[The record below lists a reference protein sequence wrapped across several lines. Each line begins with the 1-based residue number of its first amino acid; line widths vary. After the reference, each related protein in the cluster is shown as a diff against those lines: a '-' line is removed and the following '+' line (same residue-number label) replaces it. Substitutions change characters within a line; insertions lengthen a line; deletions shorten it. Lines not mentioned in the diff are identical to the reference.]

1 MDIKKEIIKNLGIK
15 ESYFVN
21 QLIENKI
28 GVIKLA
34 FVREVISPMIIRN
47 NAANEVNTFNAPD
60 GRELVEIPA
69 RKLKSKEKRLGL
81 MICRSKEVVD
91 KGVRYNSIFDVKH
104 LANPNSVL
112 FGDSVTQSDGG
123 ALVSRVVYDWA
134 YSLRDVDT
142 QTEVITKEL
151 QHNSLSEDGTII
163 KDRDVNI
170 KAKKDSGTKVA
181 SQSLHTV
188 KYVMPGTLFP
198 HFVTIDNTTPE
209 LLLHLLYCILNEHK
223 YGAQTTTM
231 GSNMNNHLVGI
242 AFSDFEKPINS
253 YTISKNW
260 YAEESAKKEDKRL
273 VATVENLTTF
283 MKAEITKHYKNGF
296 NDNVK
301 DIIDWLDEFW
311 EKEENTK
318 TVYTQAKKDAETYL
332 TDLKMIK

>member
-1 MDIKKEIIKNLGIK
+1 MDIRKEIIKNLGIDEK
-15 ESYFVN
+15 YFVN
-21 QLIENKI
+21 KLVDNKI

-34 FVREVISPMIIRN
+34 FVREVINPMIIRN

-81 MICRSKEVVD
+81 MICRSKNVVD
-91 KGVRYNSIFDVKH
+91 EGVRYNSIFDVKH

-134 YSLRDVDT
+134 YSLRDVDNQSET
-142 QTEVITKEL
+142 ISKEL

-163 KDRDVNI
+163 KDRDVTI
-170 KAKKDSGTKVA
+170 KAKSKSGTKVA
-181 SQSLHTV
+181 SQSLHSV

-209 LLLHLLYCILNEHK
+209 LLAHLLYCILNEHK
-223 YGAQTTTM
+223 YGAQSTTM
-231 GSNMNNHLVGI
+231 GSNMNNHLIGI

-253 YTISKNW
+253 YTISKDW
-260 YAEESAKKEDKRL
+260 YVQQNATKEGEKQT
-273 VATVENLTTF
+273 ATVSNLTAF
-283 MKAEITKHYKNGF
+283 MKGEITKHYKKGF
-296 NDNVK
+296 NDKVEGITN
-301 DIIDWLDEFW
+301 WLEIFW
-311 EKEENTK
+311 EDGKKSQTAYN
-318 TVYTQAKKDAETYL
+318 QAKQDAETYL
-332 TDLKMIK
+332 KALKMI

>member
-1 MDIKKEIIKNLGIK
+1 MNIRQEIIKNLGVS
-15 ESYFVN
+15 ERFFVN

-34 FVREVISPMIIRN
+34 FVREVINPMIIRN

-81 MICRSKEVVD
+81 MICRNKEVVD

-123 ALVSRVVYDWA
+123 ALVSRVIYDWA
-134 YSLRDVDT
+134 YSLRDVDS
-142 QTEVITKEL
+142 QTEMITKEI
-151 QHNSLSEDGTII
+151 QHNSTSEDSTIL
-163 KDRDVNI
+163 KESDV
-170 KAKKDSGTKVA
+170 KKGAKGGSGKKVA
-181 SQSLHTV
+181 PQALHSV
-188 KYVMPGTLFP
+188 RYVMPGTLFP

-209 LLLHLLYCILNEHK
+209 LFVHLLYCILNEHK

-253 YTISKNW
+253 YTISRDW
-260 YAEESAKKEDKRL
+260 YAQKDEQAAN
-273 VATVENLTTF
+273 VANLTAF
-283 MKAEITKHYKNGF
+283 MKSEIQKHYKKGF
-296 NDNVK
+296 NDKVEA
-301 DIIDWLDEFW
+301 IVDWLETFW
-311 EKEENTK
+311 EDDKKPLTAYN
-318 TVYTQAKKDAETYL
+318 QAQKDAETYL
-332 TDLKMIK
+332 KALKMI

>member
-1 MDIKKEIIKNLGIK
+1 MDIRKEIIKNLGIK
-15 ESYFVN
+15 ESYFAN
-21 QLIENKI
+21 KLMDNKI

-34 FVREVISPMIIRN
+34 FVREVINPMIIRN

-60 GRELVEIPA
+60 GRELVEVPA

-81 MICRSKEVVD
+81 MICRNKNVVD
-91 KGVRYNSIFDVKH
+91 KDVRYNSIFDVKH

-253 YTISKNW
+253 YTISKDW
-260 YAEESAKKEDKRL
+260 YAQKEEGKATT
-273 VATVENLTTF
+273 VANLTAF
-283 MKAEITKHYKNGF
+283 MKTEIKKHYKKGF

-301 DIIDWLDEFW
+301 GIIDWLDEFW
-311 EKEENTK
+311 EKEENTEV
-318 TVYTQAKKDAETYL
+318 VYKQAKKDAETYL

>member
-1 MDIKKEIIKNLGIK
+1 MDIRKEIIKNLGIK

-21 QLIENKI
+21 QLIDNKI
-28 GVIKLA
+28 GIIKLA
-34 FVREVISPMIIRN
+34 FVREVINPMIIRN

-81 MICRSKEVVD
+81 MICRSRNVVD
-91 KGVRYNSIFDVKH
+91 EKVRYNSIFDVAQ

-142 QTEVITKEL
+142 QSEVITKDL
-151 QHNSLSEDGTII
+151 QHNSTSEDSTIL
-163 KDRDVNI
+163 KVRDVEI
-170 KAKKDSGTKVA
+170 KAKEESGKKVA
-181 SQSLHTV
+181 PQALHSV

-209 LLLHLLYCILNEHK
+209 LLMHLLYCILNEHK

-242 AFSDFEKPINS
+242 AFSDFEKPMNS
-253 YTISKNW
+253 YTISRDW
-260 YAEESAKKEDKRL
+260 YAKQNADKEKKQA
-273 VATVENLTTF
+273 ATVDNLTAF
-283 MKAEITKHYKNGF
+283 IKVEIAKHYGKGF

-301 DIIDWLDEFW
+301 GITDWLEGFW
-311 EKEENTK
+311 EKEESTK
-318 TVYTQAKKDAETYL
+318 TAYNQAKKDAETYL
-332 TDLKMIK
+332 KALKMIKS

>member
-1 MDIKKEIIKNLGIK
+1 MDIRKEIIEKLGVN

-21 QLIENKI
+21 KLMDNKI

-34 FVREVISPMIIRN
+34 FVREVINPMVIRN

-81 MICRSKEVVD
+81 MICRSKNVVD
-91 KGVRYNSIFDVKH
+91 EGVRYNSIFDVKH

-142 QTEVITKEL
+142 QSETITKEL

-163 KDRDVNI
+163 KDRDVTI
-170 KAKKDSGTKVA
+170 KAKDKSGTKVA
-181 SQSLHTV
+181 SQSLHSV

-209 LLLHLLYCILNEHK
+209 LFIHLLYCILNEHK

-253 YTISKNW
+253 YTISKDW
-260 YAEESAKKEDKRL
+260 YAQENIKEEAERQA
-273 VATVENLTTF
+273 ATVENLTAF
-283 MKAEITKHYKNGF
+283 MKTEIIKHYKKDF
-296 NDNVK
+296 NDNVEGV
-301 DIIDWLDEFW
+301 IDWLEQFW
-311 EKEENTK
+311 KEEK
-318 TVYTQAKKDAETYL
+318 IQTVYTQAKKDAETYL
-332 TDLKMIK
+332 DDLKMTK